1 MIDLNKV
8 KRFNKKDRTVLIR
21 FDLNVPLDSEEL
33 HKSERIIR
41 IKKSILKLTSLNSK
55 IIILSHVGRPKGTS
69 SNDLSL
75 KQLIE
80 PLKKALNKDIEFISD
95 CIGVDVKNKISET
108 DSSKIILL
116 ENCRFYSEEE
126 ANDDGFAESLSQLA
140 DVYIND
146 AFACSHRAHASISA
160 ITKYLPSYCGELL
173 YDELLNLNKIITNP
187 DKPAITIMGGSKI
200 STKISIVK
208 NLAKKMSAIAIC
220 GGMANSFLEYQGFNI
235 GKSLAEKNVQN
246 IIQDIFN
253 FSAENSCK
261 IILPQDANVALK
273 IENNVSSNIKKINQI
288 DIDEMILDIGP
299 VSIKELK
306 EQIKSSK
313 TVFWNGPPGVFEV
326 SPFNKA
332 SIEIAEYIAE
342 LTQAGKI
349 QSFAGGGDTVAA
361 IEMAGVK
368 DKFTYISTGGGALL
382 ELLEGKKLPGLVSQ
396 NIL

>member
-200 STKISIVK
+200 STKISIIK

-288 DIDEMILDIGP
+288 DMDEMILDIGP

-382 ELLEGKKLPGLVSQ
+382 ELLEGKQLPGLASQ

>member
-126 ANDDGFAESLSQLA
+126 ANDDGFAKSLSQLA

-246 IIQDIFN
+246 IIQDIFD

-273 IENNVSSNIKKINQI
+273 IENNVSSNIKKVNEI
-288 DIDEMILDIGP
+288 DMDEMILDIGP

-382 ELLEGKKLPGLVSQ
+382 ELLEGKQLPGLASQ